1 MQYLIGNS
9 GLVGKNLIDQIKFD
23 YTFNSSN
30 IGEFDSLYQ
39 ENSDLYLSC
48 LPATKWM
55 INKNIPKDIEN
66 INNILN
72 VIKGKQYN
80 RIILISTIDV
90 YSDSEESS
98 DESQV
103 PVIKNLNYGSN
114 RYLFE
119 LFVSQILNFEKLY
132 IFRLPALF
140 GKYLKKNIL
149 FDLLNDNNVQDI
161 NPNTYFQWY
170 NLNNLSCDMDSMINR
185 FPEERIFNLF
195 PEPIYTK
202 DILDTFFPN
211 VEIKNSKPMVRYNFK
226 TKFSDIGYFNTKE
239 NSIKEIGEFVNGFSN
254 Q

>member
-72 VIKGKQYN
+72 VLKRKQYN

-90 YSDSEESS
+90 YSDSEMLSN
-98 DESQV
+98 ESQV
-103 PVIKNLNYGSN
+103 PVVKNLNYGSN

-119 LFVSQILNFEKLY
+119 LLVSQLLDFKNLY

-161 NPNTYFQWY
+161 NLNTYFQWY
-170 NLNNLSCDMDSMINR
+170 NLNNLSSDMDSMINK
-185 FPEERIFNLF
+185 FPEERVFNLF

-202 DILDTFFPN
+202 YILDSFFPN
-211 VEIKNSKPMVRYNFK
+211 VKTGNSKTMVRYNFA
-226 TKFSDIGYFNTKE
+226 TKFSDNGYFDTKE
-239 NSIKEIGEFVNGFSN
+239 NLIKQIGEFVNGFSN

>member
-1 MQYLIGNS
+1 MKYLIGNS

-23 YTFNSSN
+23 HTFNSSN
-30 IGEFDSLYQ
+30 IGEFHHLYE

-66 INNILN
+66 IHNILN
-72 VIKGKQYN
+72 VLCGKKYN
-80 RIILISTIDV
+80 KIVLISTIDV
-90 YSDSEESS
+90 YSDSTESS
-98 DESQV
+98 DEDQI
-103 PVIKNLNYGSN
+103 PVVKNLNYGSN

-119 LFVSQILNFEKLY
+119 LFVSQLIDFKKLY
-132 IFRLPALF
+132 IVRLPALF

-170 NLNNLSCDMDSMINR
+170 NLNNLSSDIDLMINK
-185 FPEERIFNLF
+185 FPEERVFNLF
-195 PEPIYTK
+195 PEPVFTK
-202 DILDTFFPN
+202 DILNTFFPEVKITN
-211 VEIKNSKPMVRYNFK
+211 DKKMVRYNFK
-226 TKFSDIGYFNTKE
+226 TKFSDTGYFDIRENTMKD
-239 NSIKEIGEFVNGFSN
+239 IGEFMYGFSN

>member
-1 MQYLIGNS
+1 MKYLIGNS

-30 IGEFDSLYQ
+30 IGEFDFLYQ

-72 VIKGKQYN
+72 VLKEKQYN

-149 FDLLNDNNVQDI
+149 FDLLNNNNVQDI

-185 FPEERIFNLF
+185 FPEERVFNLF

-202 DILDTFFPN
+202 DILDSFFPN
-211 VEIKNSKPMVRYNFK
+211 VEINNSKPMVRYNFA
-226 TKFSDIGYFNTKE
+226 TKFSDTGYFDTKE
-239 NSIKEIGEFVNGFSN
+239 NLMKKIGEFVNGFSN